1 MKKLWWIVPLLAAC
15 ALAAYVVA
23 GPYLAI
29 RGISQAIEQQ
39 DTAALER
46 HVDFPRLR
54 ANLKAQL
61 DDYVV
66 RRVGVETQSSLL
78 GGIALQIAGGL
89 TGAGVDTLV
98 TPLGIGALLQGHQL
112 WKRSSGQTVDGD
124 TWSAPMPARP
134 LHEARKRFESTSRF
148 TATVRTDAGD
158 PVVFVLDRQGL
169 RWRLT
174 DIRLP
179 LATSTPN

>member
-15 ALAAYVVA
+15 ALAAYVIA

-39 DTAALER
+39 DTAALEP

-61 DDYVV
+61 DDYLV

-78 GGIALQIAGGL
+78 GGIALQVAGGL

-112 WKRSSGQTVDGD
+112 WKRSSGQTIDGD
-124 TWSAPMPARP
+124 TWSPPMPARP
-134 LHEARKRFESTSRF
+134 LHDARKRFESTSRF

-179 LATSTPN
+179 LAPAVPD

>member
-1 MKKLWWIVPLLAAC
+1 MKKLWWLVPLL
-15 ALAAYVVA
+15 LVLSLGAYVVA

-29 RGISQAIEQQ
+29 RGLSQAIERQ

-46 HVDFPRLR
+46 YVDFPMLR

-66 RRVGVETQSSLL
+66 RQLGAEASSSLL
-78 GGIALQIAGGL
+78 GGVALQLAGGL
-89 TGAGVDTLV
+89 TGAGVDVLA
-98 TPLGIGALLQGHQL
+98 TPAGIGAVLQGHQL
-112 WKRSSGQTVDGD
+112 WKRASGQTVDGD
-124 TWSAPMPARP
+124 TWSRPMPARP
-134 LHEARKRFESTSRF
+134 LKDARGHFASTSRF
-148 TATVRTDAGD
+148 TATVDTPEGD

-179 LATSTPN
+179 LATQR

>member
-1 MKKLWWIVPLLAAC
+1 MKKLRWIAPLLVLF
-15 ALAAYVVA
+15 ALAAYGVA

-29 RGISQAIEQQ
+29 RGIGQAIEQR

-66 RRVGVETQSSLL
+66 RRAGIDAQTSLL
-78 GGIALQIAGGL
+78 GGIALQLAGGL

-98 TPLGIGALLQGHQL
+98 TPIGIGALLQGHQL
-112 WKRSSGQTVDGD
+112 WKRASGETVDGD
-124 TWSAPMPARP
+124 TWSPPMPARP
-134 LHEARKRFESTSRF
+134 LQDARKRFESTSRF
-148 TATVRTDAGD
+148 TATVQTDAGQ

-179 LATSTPN
+179 LANAGPN

>member
-46 HVDFPRLR
+46 HVDFP
-54 ANLKAQL
+54 
-61 DDYVV
+61 
-66 RRVGVETQSSLL
+66 
-78 GGIALQIAGGL
+78 LQIAGGL

>member
-1 MKKLWWIVPLLAAC
+1 MRKRWWILPLLAVL
-15 ALAAYVVA
+15 ALGGYVLA
-23 GPYLAI
+23 GPFLAI
-29 RGISQAIEQQ
+29 RGISQAIERQ

-46 HVDFPRLR
+46 YVDFPMLR

-66 RRVGVETQSSLL
+66 RRAGIDASASLF
-78 GGIALQIAGGL
+78 GGIALQLAGGV

-98 TPLGIGALLQGHQL
+98 TPAGIGAVLQGHQL
-112 WKRSSGQTVDGD
+112 WKRASGETIDGD
-124 TWSAPMPARP
+124 TWSRPMPARP
-134 LHEARKRFESTSRF
+134 LEDSRKRFESTSRF
-148 TATVRTDAGD
+148 TATVSTADGR

-179 LATSTPN
+179 LPAQ

>member
-1 MKKLWWIVPLLAAC
+1 MKRFWWLLPLLLLL
-15 ALAAYVVA
+15 ALGAYVVA

-29 RGISQAIEQQ
+29 RGISRAIEQQ

-54 ANLKAQL
+54 ANVKAQL
-61 DDYVV
+61 DDYLV
-66 RRVGVETQSSLL
+66 RRAGIDAQSSLL
-78 GGIALQIAGGL
+78 GGFALQLAGGL

-98 TPLGIGALLQGHQL
+98 TPMGIGALLQGHQL
-112 WKRSSGQTVDGD
+112 WKRASGETIDGD
-124 TWSAPMPARP
+124 TWSRPMPARP
-134 LHEARKRFESTSRF
+134 LHAARKHFESTSRF
-148 TATVRTDAGD
+148 TATVQTDSGQ
-158 PVVFVLDRQGL
+158 PIVFVLDRQGL

-179 LATSTPN
+179 LGNPGAP

>member
-1 MKKLWWIVPLLAAC
+1 MKKLWWIAPLLVVL

-29 RGISQAIEQQ
+29 RGISQAIEQR

-66 RRVGVETQSSLL
+66 RRVGVDTQSSLL
-78 GGIALQIAGGL
+78 GGLALQIAGGL

-98 TPLGIGALLQGHQL
+98 TPLGIGALLQGQQL
-112 WKRSSGQTVDGD
+112 WKRASGETVDGD
-124 TWSAPMPARP
+124 TWSPPMPARP
-134 LHEARKRFESTSRF
+134 LQHAREHFESTSRF
-148 TATVRTDAGD
+148 TATVQTDAGQ
-158 PVVFVLDRQGL
+158 PIVFVLDRQGL

-179 LATSTPN
+179 LTNAGAN